1 MKNICISTAAILA
14 GFALVL
20 AACGGNS
27 PSSTAEYIGIDAAK
41 EAALADAGISADEAD
56 FSSAGL
62 DNQNGTFYYEVNFTG
77 NGAAYEYDID
87 AVTGL
92 VIEKDQKTAG
102 DSVSGETPEIPAESA
117 AAADASEAA
126 AADAS
131 ESAAAADGT
140 SASAAASGPVT
151 EEQAKS
157 IALSQAGLTE
167 DQVAAM
173 RTETHTR
180 RGQSVFEVEFRGSDG
195 SEYSCDIS
203 ASDGSVIS
211 YDYDARGNAPT
222 VNTEAGMLSE
232 EQIRAAVLDRVPG
245 ASADSIRLELDED
258 DSRLIYEGELFYD
271 NTEYE
276 FQIDAYSGAVLEW
289 ESDSVRRP

>member
-1 MKNICISTAAILA
+1 
-14 GFALVL
+14 
-20 AACGGNS
+20 
-27 PSSTAEYIGIDAAK
+27 
-41 EAALADAGISADEAD
+41 
-56 FSSAGL
+56 
-62 DNQNGTFYYEVNFTG
+62 
-77 NGAAYEYDID
+77 
-87 AVTGL
+87 
-92 VIEKDQKTAG
+92 
-102 DSVSGETPEIPAESA
+102 
-117 AAADASEAA
+117 
-126 AADAS
+126 
-131 ESAAAADGT
+131 
-140 SASAAASGPVT
+140 ASAAASGPVT

-232 EQIRAAVLDRVPG
+232 EQIRAAVLERVPG

>member
-117 AAADASEAA
+117 AAADASEA
-126 AADAS
+126 
-131 ESAAAADGT
+131 AAAADGT

>member
-126 AADAS
+126 AA
-131 ESAAAADGT
+131 ADGT

-232 EQIRAAVLDRVPG
+232 EQIRAAVLERVPG

>member
-117 AAADASEAA
+117 AAAD
-126 AADAS
+126 
-131 ESAAAADGT
+131 GT

-232 EQIRAAVLDRVPG
+232 EQIRAAVLERVPG